1 MTCDIQACPWMSCSG
16 SCMGGRLLRQ
26 RRCLHHRS
34 PSFLPSLPPPPLGRG
49 ELAFRTSPSSHLPSA
64 AAMPLAPAGAALLTS
79 LVLLVPTEP
88 AAAEVEPPAAGWEP
102 AVRGARLLPQHGRRA
117 PAPGPVLRRRDA
129 GQTGTQTG
137 LIVAPVEGSYF
148 SLHKR
153 CVRSSVWYRA
163 ARVHWPMPGA

>member
-1 MTCDIQACPWMSCSG
+1 
-16 SCMGGRLLRQ
+16 MGGRLLRQ
-26 RRCLHHRS
+26 RRCLCHRS
-34 PSFLPSLPPPPLGRG
+34 PSFLPSLPLHWVEGG
-49 ELAFRTSPSSHLPSA
+49 LAFRTSPSSHLPSA
-64 AAMPLAPAGAALLTS
+64 AAMPLAPAGAVLLTS
-79 LVLLVPTEP
+79 LVLLVPSEP
-88 AAAEVEPPAAGWEP
+88 AAAEAEPPAAGGEP

-137 LIVAPVEGSYF
+137 LIIVRPVEGSYF

-163 ARVHWPMPGA
+163 AWVHWPDAWCLKW

>member
-1 MTCDIQACPWMSCSG
+1 MRAVQGHAW
-16 SCMGGRLLRQ
+16 GGVFSVSDAVYAIVLL
-26 RRCLHHRS
+26 

-49 ELAFRTSPSSHLPSA
+49 GAGLPNQSVESLAVSGRHA
-64 AAMPLAPAGAALLTS
+64 AGPAGAVLLTS
-79 LVLLVPTEP
+79 LVLLVPSEP
-88 AAAEVEPPAAGWEP
+88 AAAEAEPPAAGGEP

-148 SLHKR
+148 SLHKM

-163 ARVHWPMPGA
+163 AWVHWPMPGA